1 LKLKGAY
8 FNTFFKALP
17 NVQTYQKFI
26 FILSHD
32 TYQVLQD
39 KMKKKDGHLEKKNAC
54 IRVHFKKWHDL
65 TMVNYMTIITN
76 VVPLR

>member
-8 FNTFFKALP
+8 FKNTFLKALP

-39 KMKKKDGHLEKKNAC
+39 KMKKKRWPFGKEKCLHKNTFQKVA
-54 IRVHFKKWHDL
+54 
-65 TMVNYMTIITN
+65 
-76 VVPLR
+76 